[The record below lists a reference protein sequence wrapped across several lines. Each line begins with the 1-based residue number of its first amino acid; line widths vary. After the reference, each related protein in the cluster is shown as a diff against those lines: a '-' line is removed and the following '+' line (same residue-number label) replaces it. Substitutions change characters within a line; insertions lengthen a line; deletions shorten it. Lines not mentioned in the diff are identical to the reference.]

1 MCMYIYIYYVF
12 TYLFTRVYTC
22 VCMCIYIYMC
32 VYLGLRT
39 YTVTDSRQ
47 HHQIQQETL
56 STLGFRRKFV
66 AEQLHFPASRFE
78 QRLARAL
85 GLLEA
90 LKLQNDASA
99 KAFDGYS

>member
-1 MCMYIYIYYVF
+1 MCMH
-12 TYLFTRVYTC
+12 
-22 VCMCIYIYMC
+22 MCIY